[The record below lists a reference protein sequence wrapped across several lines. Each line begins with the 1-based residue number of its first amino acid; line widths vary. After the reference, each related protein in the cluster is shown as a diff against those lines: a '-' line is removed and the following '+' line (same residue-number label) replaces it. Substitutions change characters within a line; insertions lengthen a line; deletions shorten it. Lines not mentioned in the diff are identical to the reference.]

1 MLATSLVLFCVQTL
15 SAAEHTKDS
24 LEVVKERVQTKETA
38 VLLDVRE
45 QKEWDAGHLSDAKLF
60 PLSRLRAGKGESD
73 FAKEVAKLLPKDKIV
88 YCHCRSGGRVLP
100 ATDILKE
107 LGYDVRPLKAGYSQL
122 LEAGFPKAPEKP

>member
-1 MLATSLVLFCVQTL
+1 
-15 SAAEHTKDS
+15 
-24 LEVVKERVQTKETA
+24 
-38 VLLDVRE
+38 
-45 QKEWDAGHLSDAKLF
+45 
-60 PLSRLRAGKGESD
+60 LRAGKGESD